1 MKQDLS
7 LICNSLSETKT
18 LAGCF
23 ASLLRASLVIG
34 LDGLLGV
41 GKSAFSRF
49 VIQSAVGTEIDV
61 PSPTFTLVQT
71 YESANGLPVMHMD
84 LYRLEAPE
92 QVFELGVEESFYEAA
107 NLIEWP
113 SKMGAYWPSDAVT
126 IEIAFS
132 EGDSRHVSLSA
143 PEAFINALSTELAKV
158 GLEISAS

>member
-1 MKQDLS
+1 MKHDIS

-23 ASLLRASLVIG
+23 ASLLQAGVVIG
-34 LDGLLGV
+34 LDGPLGV

-49 VIQSAVGTEIDV
+49 VIQSAVGTDIDV

-71 YESANGLPVMHMD
+71 YERADGLPIMHMD

-126 IEIAFS
+126 ITMAFS
-132 EGDSRHVSLSA
+132 EGDSRLFTLSA
-143 PEAFINALSTELAKV
+143 PETFITALSKALANA
-158 GLEISAS
+158 GLEVSA

>member
-7 LICNSLSETKT
+7 LICNSLSETNA

-23 ASLLRASLVIG
+23 ASLLQAGLVIG
-34 LDGLLGV
+34 LDGPLGV

-49 VIQSAVGTEIDV
+49 VIQSAVGTDIDV

-71 YESANGLPVMHMD
+71 YERADGLPIMHMD

-126 IEIAFS
+126 ITMAFS
-132 EGDSRHVSLSA
+132 EGDSRLFTLSA
-143 PEAFINALSTELAKV
+143 PEAFITALSKALANA
-158 GLEISAS
+158 GLEVSA